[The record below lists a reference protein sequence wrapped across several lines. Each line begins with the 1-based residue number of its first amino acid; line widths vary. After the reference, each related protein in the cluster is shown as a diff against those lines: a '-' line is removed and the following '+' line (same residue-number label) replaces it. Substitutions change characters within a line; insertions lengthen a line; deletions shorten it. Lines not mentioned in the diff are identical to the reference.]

1 MQIKKKKRE
10 ISIQA
15 VLIVNKINTI
25 WFFFFFLKWRFF
37 KAKRGEE
44 DEEFFFT
51 LR

>member
-37 KAKRGEE
+37 KAKKGEE